1 MRIKKRKGPTTIRGL
16 KPKLSSCVRLEG
28 TQKIEKLT
36 DFSLEVLIS
45 NHFFISLHRAAREA
59 WKIENSGLLLIRY
72 PAVIHRLENFLL

>member
-45 NHFFISLHRAAREA
+45 NHFFLFHRAREA

>member
-1 MRIKKRKGPTTIRGL
+1 MRIKKRKGPATIRGL

-45 NHFFISLHRAAREA
+45 NHFFSVHRVAREA